1 MAKKHRPAA
10 RAVQKTALVQQ
21 DKKTE
26 SRRAVDGFINTLAYL
41 GEASE
46 LNKANDYE
54 RHSITHDY
62 ETLTVMYREN
72 WLAKRIIDTP
82 CEDMTR
88 AWYTISSEL
97 EQDKLDELAKLEAKH
112 NIKQEITNMLRWARL
127 YGGAAAVMV
136 IKDQEDMLD
145 QPMDYDTL
153 VPGCFRGL
161 IVVDRIRGLYPS
173 LELED
178 DMDDPE
184 FGYPKYY
191 DVILDDTT
199 GESLRIHHSR
209 MLMARGRMLPI
220 QEEINEEYW
229 GASEIEHVYE
239 ELQKRNATSANIA
252 QLVFQANVSA
262 MRIGNFGEALAM
274 GTEDQ
279 KRKVMESIF
288 NVNRIKNS
296 FGLLLMGN
304 EDSYEQH
311 PYSFAGIAEV
321 YESFMLDMAGAA
333 EIPATKLFGRSPQG
347 MNATGESDMKN
358 YYEMLAQL
366 QERNLRPAIEKLLPV
381 MAMSLWGVIPE
392 DMEIVFEPLMT
403 TTPDQRADIM
413 TKQAGAIIQAFSTGL
428 ISQKTAL
435 LELQEQGKS
444 IGAWTNITDE
454 DIENAE
460 EEVDSGEEM
469 QDPMGI
475 IGPGGPGAGGP
486 PPGGPEGGPEGGM
499 EPEAQLPEQGESL
512 PEEEEDDGLDLEK
525 IRELKERIRRIRKQ
539 KEEETE
545 DGGPGSG
552 PRPGYHKNGA
562 SLAERAKFMADP
574 TEGMTEPKRA
584 HNGPTGSKAQVAKQ
598 NRERQEWSNLTMHQK
613 IQGNAEQERHIRKMK
628 QQVMKAAAKGDLET
642 ARAIVKKNRH
652 YWSNDPD
659 SAQKVQSETL
669 KRQKAVKSGFLN
681 DLVGSLKRILSRGN
695 DWSESDHPRGQ
706 PGNKGQFV
714 SKEGGGSG
722 GESSKNEEKSSSG
735 TVANSPQAGYNTS
748 KPSKYFTGTKKPGH
762 VFPQLK
768 GGTEFSSADHKTFRD
783 AVVEAQ
789 ESYSDAEGWRV
800 SPHDEYHESDKC
812 FTSRAGSTTC
822 VDGSGDIVSVC
833 KMNGSDDRAGDLLEQ
848 AIANGGKK
856 LDAYGPGLFRLY
868 TSHGFEPCSW
878 CEWDDQYA
886 PGKWKKANSLPD
898 DDSWHGIPDDEL
910 IVPREPVIFYRY
922 TGNKAKYNTPQELN
936 DAYNGFLN
944 GTKSAG
950 TDYDAA
956 YDQRD
961 KKMEG

>member
-1 MAKKHRPAA
+1 MAKKRRPAPQTV
-10 RAVQKTALVQQ
+10 RKAVMVQN
-21 DKKTE
+21 DKKIE
-26 SRRAVDGFINTLAYL
+26 SRRAIDGFINTLAYL

-54 RHSITHDY
+54 RHSITNDY
-62 ETLTVMYREN
+62 ELLTVMYREN

-88 AWYTISSEL
+88 AWYTVSSEL

-136 IKDQEDMLD
+136 IKGQEDMLD
-145 QPMDYDTL
+145 QPLDYDML
-153 VPGCFRGL
+153 GPGCFRGL
-161 IVVDRIRGLYPS
+161 IVVDRVRGLYPS

-184 FGYPKYY
+184 FGYPRYY
-191 DVILDDTT
+191 NVVLDDTS
-199 GESLRIHHSR
+199 GETLRIHHSR

-220 QEEINEEYW
+220 QEEVNEEYW

-274 GTEDQ
+274 GTEEQ
-279 KRKVMESIF
+279 KRKVMESIY

-321 YESFMLDMAGAA
+321 YESFMMDMAGAA

-366 QERNLRPAIEKLLPV
+366 QERNLRPAMEKLLPV

-403 TTPDQRADIM
+403 TTPDQRAEIM
-413 TKQAGAIIQAFSTGL
+413 SKQAGAIIQAFSAGV

-460 EEVDSGEEM
+460 ENVDAGEEM
-469 QDPMGI
+469 QDPMGMM
-475 IGPGGPGAGGP
+475 A
-486 PPGGPEGGPEGGM
+486 PGGPEMSGAPADPGAVPQEGPEMPPEGP
-499 EPEAQLPEQGESL
+499 EPPPEGEQPEQDS
-512 PEEEEDDGLDLEK
+512 DIDLDK
-525 IRELKERIRRIRKQ
+525 VRELKERIHRILEEGK
-539 KEEETE
+539 EETE

-562 SLAERAKFMADP
+562 SLGERVKFMANP
-574 TEGMTEPKRA
+574 TAGMAEPRRA
-584 HNGPTGSKAQVAKQ
+584 HNGPTGSNAQVAKQ
-598 NRERQEWSNLTMHQK
+598 NREREEWSNLTLHQK
-613 IQGNAEQERHIRKMK
+613 VEGNAQQERHMRKMK
-628 QQVMKAAAKGDLET
+628 RQVMRAAAKGDLEK

-659 SAQKVQSETL
+659 SAQKIQSETL

-681 DLVGSLKRILSRGN
+681 DLVGALKRLVSRDAEWDEGA
-695 DWSESDHPRGQ
+695 HPRGQ
-706 PGNKGQFV
+706 PGNAGQFAP
-714 SKEGGGSG
+714 KGGGS
-722 GESSKNEEKSSSG
+722 GESSKNEENSSSG
-735 TVANSPQAGYNTS
+735 TVANSPQAEYNS
-748 KPSKYFTGTKKPGH
+748 PAKKYFESSEKRQVNGPKDSKRWAQEYAKQHPE
-762 VFPQLK
+762 VLQDAKENYMDVLK
-768 GGTEFSSADHKTFRD
+768 NVKNFQSDHPDLNFVTCD
-783 AVVEAQ
+783 AVTGEVIPPDQ
-789 ESYSDAEGWRV
+789 IPGYCVTFHQNLAEDDPFGGYT
-800 SPHDEYHESDKC
+800 DEDYALMC
-812 FTSRAGSTTC
+812 
-822 VDGSGDIVSVC
+822 
-833 KMNGSDDRAGDLLEQ
+833 
-848 AIANGGKK
+848 AIAK
-856 LDAYGPGLFRLY
+856 R
-868 TSHGFEPCSW
+868 
-878 CEWDDQYA
+878 
-886 PGKWKKANSLPD
+886 
-898 DDSWHGIPDDEL
+898 EL
-910 IVPREPVIFYRY
+910 
-922 TGNKAKYNTPQELN
+922 
-936 DAYNGFLN
+936 
-944 GTKSAG
+944 GTKSVYIG
-950 TDYDAA
+950 VYGNPEVSFPCTDLQKASDFARKHNQESIYDPENEETLFNVE
-956 YDQRD
+956 YDRTLNPIKQSR
-961 KKMEG
+961 EES

>member
-1 MAKKHRPAA
+1 MAKKHRPAPQTA
-10 RAVQKTALVQQ
+10 QKTVLAQN
-21 DKKTE
+21 DKAKE
-26 SRRAVDGFINTLAYL
+26 LRRAIDGYINTLAYL

-46 LNKANDYE
+46 LSKANDYE

-88 AWYTISSEL
+88 AWYTVSSEL

-136 IKDQEDMLD
+136 IKGQEDMLD
-145 QPMDYDTL
+145 RALDYDML
-153 VPGCFRGL
+153 GPGCFRGL

-184 FGYPKYY
+184 FGYPRYY

-199 GESLRIHHSR
+199 GETLRIHHSR
-209 MLMARGRMLPI
+209 LLMARGRMLPI

-274 GTEDQ
+274 GTEEQ

-321 YESFMLDMAGAA
+321 YESFMMDMAGAA

-366 QERNLRPAIEKLLPV
+366 QERNLRPAMEKLLPV
-381 MAMSLWGVIPE
+381 MAMSLWGMIPE

-413 TKQAGAIIQAFSTGL
+413 SKQAGAIIQAFSAGL

-454 DIENAE
+454 DIEKAE
-460 EEVDSGEEM
+460 EEVDSGESM
-469 QDPMGI
+469 QDPMGMM
-475 IGPGGPGAGGP
+475 G
-486 PPGGPEGGPEGGM
+486 PGGPEGGGTPPEGPGGGM
-499 EPEAQLPEQGESL
+499 PGTEPPMPEQEIPSEGAEQEQDS
-512 PEEEEDDGLDLEK
+512 EIDLDK
-525 IRELKERIRRIRKQ
+525 VRELKERIRRIIEEG
-539 KEEETE
+539 EEETE

-562 SLAERAKFMADP
+562 SLAERAKFMANP
-574 TEGMTEPKRA
+574 TAGMAEPRRA
-584 HNGPTGSKAQVAKQ
+584 HNGPTGSNAQVAKQ
-598 NRERQEWSNLTMHQK
+598 NREREEWSNLTLHQK
-613 IQGNAEQERHIRKMK
+613 VEGNAQQERHMRKMK
-628 QQVMKAAAKGDLET
+628 RQVMRAAAKGDLEK

-659 SAQKVQSETL
+659 SAQKIQSETL

-681 DLVGSLKRILSRGN
+681 DLVGALKRIVSRDAEWDEGA
-695 DWSESDHPRGQ
+695 HPRGQ
-706 PGNKGQFV
+706 PGNAGQFAP
-714 SKEGGGSG
+714 KGGGTGG
-722 GESSKNEEKSSSG
+722 GESNSSEPID
-735 TVANSPQAGYNTS
+735 NSPQAEHNTVRAS
-748 KPSKYFTGTKKPGH
+748 FAKTIAKKFRETFH
-762 VFPQLK
+762 
-768 GGTEFSSADHKTFRD
+768 SAKAAVAKDHPED
-783 AVVEAQ
+783 A
-789 ESYSDAEGWRV
+789 WRV
-800 SPHDEYHESDKC
+800 DSTYTDGDYEGMDCYTTEGGSAVAVHD
-812 FTSRAGSTTC
+812 
-822 VDGSGDIVSVC
+822 GDIVSVC
-833 KMNGSDDRAGDLLEQ
+833 HKPGDKTRGSELLKH
-848 AIANGGKK
+848 AIENGGKK
-856 LDAYGPGLFRLY
+856 LDAFSGLYGFY
-868 TSHGFEPCSW
+868 AKNGFEPVSW
-878 CEWDDQYA
+878 CEFDEEYA
-886 PGKWKKANSLPD
+886 PEDWVKGR
-898 DDSWHGIPDDEL
+898 DE
-910 IVPREPVIFYRY
+910 PEPVIFWKH
-922 TGNKAKYNTPQELN
+922 TGRSFDEISR
-936 DAYNGFLN
+936 DCG
-944 GTKSAG
+944 KSAAEF
-950 TDYDAA
+950 TSRVKASADYDAA
-956 YDQRD
+956 KNDRD
-961 KKMEG
+961 KSMEG

>member
-1 MAKKHRPAA
+1 MAKKRRPAPQTV
-10 RAVQKTALVQQ
+10 RKAVMVQN
-21 DKKTE
+21 DKKIE
-26 SRRAVDGFINTLAYL
+26 SRRAIDGFINTLAYL

-54 RHSITHDY
+54 RHSITNDY
-62 ETLTVMYREN
+62 ELLTVMYREN

-88 AWYTISSEL
+88 AWYTVSSEL

-136 IKDQEDMLD
+136 IKGQEDMLD
-145 QPMDYDTL
+145 QPLDYDML
-153 VPGCFRGL
+153 GPGCFRGL
-161 IVVDRIRGLYPS
+161 IVVDRVRGLYPS

-191 DVILDDTT
+191 NVILDDTS

-274 GTEDQ
+274 GTEEQ
-279 KRKVMESIF
+279 KRKVMESIY

-321 YESFMLDMAGAA
+321 YESFMMDMAGAA

-366 QERNLRPAIEKLLPV
+366 QERNLRPAMEKLLPV
-381 MAMSLWGVIPE
+381 MTMSLWGVIPE

-413 TKQAGAIIQAFSTGL
+413 SKQAGAIIQAFSAGL

-460 EEVDSGEEM
+460 ENVDAGEEM
-469 QDPMGI
+469 QDPMGMM
-475 IGPGGPGAGGP
+475 GPGMGGAPADPGMPPEGPEMPPEGPEP
-486 PPGGPEGGPEGGM
+486 PPEGE
-499 EPEAQLPEQGESL
+499 QPEQDS
-512 PEEEEDDGLDLEK
+512 DVDLDK
-525 IRELKERIRRIRKQ
+525 VRELKERIHRILEEGK
-539 KEEETE
+539 EETE

-562 SLAERAKFMADP
+562 SLGERVKFMANP
-574 TEGMTEPKRA
+574 TAGMAEPRRA
-584 HNGPTGSKAQVAKQ
+584 HNGPTGSNAQVAKQ
-598 NRERQEWSNLTMHQK
+598 NREREEWSNLSLHQK
-613 IQGNAEQERHIRKMK
+613 VEGNAQQERHMRKMK
-628 QQVMKAAAKGDLET
+628 RQVMKAAAKGDLEK

-659 SAQKVQSETL
+659 SAQKIQSETL

-681 DLVGSLKRILSRGN
+681 DLVGALKRLVSRDAEWDEGA
-695 DWSESDHPRGQ
+695 HPRGQ
-706 PGNKGQFV
+706 PGNAGQLAP
-714 SKEGGGSG
+714 KGGGS
-722 GESSKNEEKSSSG
+722 GESSKNEENSSSG
-735 TVANSPQAGYNTS
+735 AVANSPQAEYNKTPKEHRATSGWSQHKNDQIRIAGPAKSKEYIQQYMQDHPDIAAEVPKYKGVLEKVRNFSAKEPGTYSATTGEKLDIPEGYSVTFHQNMT
-748 KPSKYFTGTKKPGH
+748 
-762 VFPQLK
+762 
-768 GGTEFSSADHKTFRD
+768 ADNPYGAYT
-783 AVVEAQ
+783 
-789 ESYSDAEGWRV
+789 
-800 SPHDEYHESDKC
+800 
-812 FTSRAGSTTC
+812 
-822 VDGSGDIVSVC
+822 
-833 KMNGSDDRAGDLLEQ
+833 DDDYAAMC
-848 AIANGGKK
+848 AIAKHELGSEDVYIGFFGNPEVSFLCKDEKTAKK
-856 LDAYGPGLFRLY
+856 FAIEHNQHSIWNNW
-868 TSHGFEPCSW
+868 TN
-878 CEWDDQYA
+878 
-886 PGKWKKANSLPD
+886 K
-898 DDSWHGIPDDEL
+898 L
-910 IVPREPVIFYRY
+910 IVNRKKYR
-922 TGNKAKYNTPQELN
+922 PDLN
-936 DAYNGFLN
+936 PI
-944 GTKSAG
+944 
-950 TDYDAA
+950 
-956 YDQRD
+956 RD
-961 KKMEG
+961 T

>member
-1 MAKKHRPAA
+1 MAKKRRPA
-10 RAVQKTALVQQ
+10 TGTVQQ
-21 DKKTE
+21 TAPLQKKQTPE
-26 SRRAVDGFINTLAYL
+26 IRRAVDGFINTLAYL

-88 AWYTISSEL
+88 AWYTVSSEL

-112 NIKQEITNMLRWARL
+112 NIKQEVTNMLRWARL

-136 IKDQEDMLD
+136 IKGQEDMLD

-153 VPGCFRGL
+153 MPGCFRGL

-184 FGYPKYY
+184 FGYPRYY
-191 DVILDDTT
+191 DVVLDDTT
-199 GESLRIHHSR
+199 GETLRIHHSR

-274 GTEDQ
+274 GTEEQ

-321 YESFMLDMAGAA
+321 YESFMMDMAGAA

-366 QERNLRPAIEKLLPV
+366 QERNLRPAMEKLLPV
-381 MAMSLWGVIPE
+381 MAMSLWGMIPE

-413 TKQAGAIIQAFSTGL
+413 TKQAGAIIQAFSAGL

-454 DIENAE
+454 DIENADD
-460 EEVDSGEEM
+460 EVDSGEGME
-469 QDPMGI
+469 DPMGMM
-475 IGPGGPGAGGP
+475 GPGGPGAGGMP
-486 PPGGPEGGPEGGM
+486 PEGATPPEEGQPM
-499 EPEAQLPEQGESL
+499 PEQPMPEQEESPEAEQPEQD
-512 PEEEEDDGLDLEK
+512 EEIDLDK
-525 IRELKERIRRIRKQ
+525 VHELKERIHRILEEGK
-539 KEEETE
+539 EETE

-552 PRPGYHKNGA
+552 PRPGYHKNGTN
-562 SLAERAKFMADP
+562 LIERAKFIANP
-574 TEGMTEPKRA
+574 TAGMPEVKSAPRT
-584 HNGPTGSKAQVAKQ
+584 KASVNQA
-598 NRERQEWSNLTMHQK
+598 NREREQWSNLTLHQK
-613 IQGNAEQERHIRKMK
+613 VAGNAQQERHMRKMK
-628 QQVMKAAAKGDLET
+628 RQVMKAAAKGDLET

-652 YWSNDPD
+652 YWSNDPE
-659 SAQKVQSETL
+659 STQKVQSETL
-669 KRQKAVKSGFLN
+669 KRQRAVKSGFLN
-681 DLVGSLKRILSRGN
+681 DLIGSVKRFLSGDAEWN
-695 DWSESDHPRGQ
+695 EGDHPRGQ
-706 PGNKGQFV
+706 PGNAGQFAP
-714 SKEGGGSG
+714 KGGGSS
-722 GESSKNEEKSSSG
+722 ESSKNEENSSSG
-735 TVANSPQAGYNTS
+735 TVANSPQAGYNKAES
-748 KPSKYFTGTKKPGH
+748 PKQSFTKTVAKKFRETFH
-762 VFPQLK
+762 AAKAAVAKDRPQ
-768 GGTEFSSADHKTFRD
+768 D
-783 AVVEAQ
+783 A
-789 ESYSDAEGWRV
+789 WRV
-800 SPHDEYHESDKC
+800 DSTYTDNDYEHMDC
-812 FTSRAGSTTC
+812 FTTQGGSA
-822 VDGSGDIVSVC
+822 VAVHDGDIVSVC
-833 KMNGSDDRAGDLLEQ
+833 ANPNDKTTRGRDLLSH
-848 AIANGGKK
+848 AVSMGGKK
-856 LDAYGPGLFRLY
+856 LDAFGKLYGFY
-868 TSHGFEPCSW
+868 IKNGFEPVSW
-878 CEWDDQYA
+878 CEFDENYA
-886 PGKWKKANSLPD
+886 PDGWTKGRD
-898 DDSWHGIPDDEL
+898 DP
-910 IVPREPVIFYRY
+910 EPVIFFKY
-922 TGNKAKYNTPQELN
+922 TGRSRDEIAN
-936 DAYNGFLN
+936 DFGNDHYEYVKRVDA
-944 GTKSAG
+944 SA
-950 TDYDAA
+950 DYDAA
-956 YDQRD
+956 KEVRD
-961 KKMEG
+961 KSLKG